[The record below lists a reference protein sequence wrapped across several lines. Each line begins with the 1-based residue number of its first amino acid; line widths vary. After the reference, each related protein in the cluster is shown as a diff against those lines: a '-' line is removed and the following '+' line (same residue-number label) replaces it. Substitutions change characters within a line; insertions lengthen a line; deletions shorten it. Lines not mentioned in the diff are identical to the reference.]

1 MSVRPSVRTNIS
13 PPNGRIFVNL
23 YCALQ
28 YQPSIRSELSQKE
41 QKDLREELPERLLRF
56 VIETDSVLCVVR
68 AEVEEIVQHR
78 TPA

>member
-1 MSVRPSVRTNIS
+1 
-13 PPNGRIFVNL
+13 
-23 YCALQ
+23 
-28 YQPSIRSELSQKE
+28 LSQKE